1 MNSLFYSDIEQAE
14 LAKTKELLK
23 RYSEKKN
30 LPLFMLKYPKSELKN
45 SESTYEGCFML
56 MCPAHKIM
64 ILTIGNDTD
73 TFEDYHDEVIERINY
88 LFRKYEYIE
97 QLGRFS
103 KWSTNILV
111 DKEVALKTE
120 GNIDALLREQVLLD
134 KRDVKNAELLLTL
147 CTGSVNDIER
157 VKADVPDNILDQ
169 VKQKIQSFD
178 ADQTRF
184 VFQEDYE
191 EKRVKIQG
199 LSGTGKTELMLHK
212 IKELYQ
218 NKADYRIFVTCYN
231 KILADY
237 LRARIPEFFDFM
249 KVNRQIEWE
258 ERLWCTH
265 AWGKHFNPNSGLYR
279 YICAF
284 YQIPYYS
291 LAEKSFEDACKKA
304 KEDILKCYRGEPVD
318 PALDYIFVD
327 ECQDF
332 PESFFELC
340 ELVVS
345 KRLYMAGDIFQSIFA
360 DKIERDYKADLFL
373 TRCYRTDPRTL
384 MFAHALGLALF
395 ENPPLRWLAKENWE
409 ACGYQCEEK
418 PETQQIVLRREPV
431 RRFVD
436 IPSDYKSVVIRK
448 STEALVVKHICQLIE
463 EIKANN
469 PTVEVSDICIIMLD
483 TDQDTYSIVNRLE
496 LVLYDKFGW
505 ELNKAY
511 ESKKSKIKNQL
522 LVSNKNNAKGLE
534 FPFVICVTK
543 QINRAARYRNTLYT
557 MLTRSF
563 LQTYLLTYAPENN
576 ITPEMIH
583 GYEEIMDHSRMTI
596 HVPSEAEQKEI
607 ETRFNAEKMKKPMNE
622 IISEML
628 QDYNLSSEE
637 YKQLFEMATIASRS
651 WIGLS
656 DNEMRSKLEQ
666 LRASL

>member
-1 MNSLFYSDIEQAE
+1 MNSLFYSDVEQVA

-30 LPLFMLKYPKSELKN
+30 LPLFMLKYPKSELKD
-45 SESTYEGCFML
+45 SESEYEGCFML

-64 ILTIGNDTD
+64 ILTIDNDTD

-103 KWSTNILV
+103 KWSTNILIDRAV
-111 DKEVALKTE
+111 SLTTE
-120 GNIDALLREQVLLD
+120 SNIETLLNEHVLYD

-184 VFQEDYE
+184 VYQENYDK
-191 EKRVKIQG
+191 KRVKIQG

-218 NKADYRIFVTCYN
+218 SKADYRIYVTCYN

-258 ERLWCTH
+258 KRLWCTH
-265 AWGKHFNPNSGLYR
+265 AWGKQFNPNSGLYR
-279 YICAF
+279 YICDY

-304 KEDILKCYRGEPVD
+304 KEDILIYHKGATVE

-360 DKIERDYKADLFL
+360 DKIERDYEADLFL

-395 ENPPLRWLAKENWE
+395 ETPPLRWLAKNNWE
-409 ACGYQCEEK
+409 ACGYQCDDR

-436 IPSDYKSVVIRK
+436 IPSDYKSVVLRK
-448 STEALVVKHICQLIE
+448 TTETLVVNSICQLIE

-483 TDQDTYSIVNRLE
+483 TDQNTYSIVNRLE
-496 LVLYDKFGW
+496 YVLYEQFGW

-511 ESKKSKIKNQL
+511 ESKKSKIKNKL

-563 LQTYLLTYAPENN
+563 LQTYLLTYAFENN
-576 ITPEMIH
+576 ITPDMLR
-583 GYEEIMDHSRMTI
+583 GYEEIMDNFQMTI
-596 HVPSEAEQKEI
+596 HVPSAAEQKEI

-622 IISEML
+622 IILEML
-628 QDYNLSSEE
+628 QDYDLSSDE

-651 WIGLS
+651 WVGLS
-656 DNEMRSKLEQ
+656 DDEMRSKLEQ